1 VKGHSNERDRVG
13 VFKVG
18 DFTINR
24 LGYGAMR
31 ITGPGVWG
39 PPSGDQA
46 GFNPRSTLLGSGPR
60 DTWGVP
66 GPSPATPSPVL
77 PACSGRARDD
87 GEGDSAAPFAHGEG
101 EDAPEGVARN
111 KPTGLDASRQPS
123 RQLCLR

>member
-46 GFNPRSTLLGSGPR
+46 GFNPRSTLLGLGPAR
-60 DTWGVP
+60 H
-66 GPSPATPSPVL
+66 L
-77 PACSGRARDD
+77 GRAR
-87 GEGDSAAPFAHGEG
+87 AFPRN
-101 EDAPEGVARN
+101 PVARA
-111 KPTGLDASRQPS
+111 PRVLRQS
-123 RQLCLR
+123 AR